1 MDINIPLLKINTQ
14 NFINILF
21 PNFEAC
27 YEIYHDPDLDS
38 DEMVTKL
45 VAMISKK
52 VDFTIEKFEFTN
64 FINESN
70 NAGLFNY
77 IKTFLPEKFKRTGE
91 LIFNTLATRILFNI
105 HRNEV
110 EIKKNTDLFL
120 KIINEEIEIFINL
133 VKSFTEYN
141 DYLFYSNNFV
151 IDESLLGKPLTRD
164 IVIKSTKD
172 SPIFA
177 LENVDYSVR
186 IYQTL
191 RPILVKALALI
202 FNKKVEFSQ
211 FADAHTIK
219 LEKYGCRNIFLYPIN
234 DTSYYISPYHKQLIS
249 FGPKITIDDENYE
262 MTYNL
267 LAPYMD
273 IIQNLDRDDYK
284 NVSLEFF
291 FDSLDKYGA
300 AKITYS
306 VIAIE
311 ALFNTNK
318 EELTKT
324 IVQRGLKVLQNY
336 YSSEYWEQIETDLK
350 SAYIV
355 RSYYAH
361 GESRNHKKAT
371 YELSERISEYARIIL
386 LTFLFISPIVK
397 TNRGKTGEKKYI
409 NEKLIDKSLFYPEIN
424 TELCKMLKDMPIYI
438 KEFDKIVEIPKLS
451 AGLGVFNEKL

>member
-1 MDINIPLLKINTQ
+1 MIDIELLKTNTQ
-14 NFINILF
+14 KFIDILF
-21 PNFEAC
+21 PNFEGC
-27 YEIYHDPDLDS
+27 RKIYHDSDLDS
-38 DEMVTKL
+38 DNTLTKL
-45 VAMISKK
+45 MAMLSKK
-52 VDFTIEKFEFTN
+52 ADSNIENFKFSDY
-64 FINESN
+64 INEN
-70 NAGLFNY
+70 DNTELFSY
-77 IKTFLPEKFKRTGE
+77 IKTFLPDKFKGTGE
-91 LIFNTLATRILFNI
+91 IIFNTLAIRILFNI
-105 HRNEV
+105 RRNEV
-110 EIKKNTDLFL
+110 EIIKNIDLFANV
-120 KIINEEIEIFINL
+120 INEEIEVFVDL

-141 DYLFYSNNFV
+141 NYFFYSHNFK
-151 IDESLLGKPLTRD
+151 IEESFVGKYLTEN
-164 IVIKSTKD
+164 IVITSTED
-172 SPIFA
+172 TPIFA

-191 RPILVKALALI
+191 KPILVKALALI

-211 FADAHTIK
+211 FTDAHTIK

-397 TNRGKTGEKKYI
+397 TNRGKTEEKKYI

>member
-1 MDINIPLLKINTQ
+1 MVIDIELLKTNTQ
-14 NFINILF
+14 KFVDILF
-21 PNFEAC
+21 PNFEKC
-27 YEIYHDPDLDS
+27 RKIYHDSDLDS
-38 DEMVTKL
+38 DNTVTKL
-45 VAMISKK
+45 MAMLSKK
-52 VDFTIEKFEFTN
+52 ADSNIEKFKFN
-64 FINESN
+64 DFINEKY
-70 NAGLFNY
+70 NAKLFNY
-77 IKTFLPEKFKRTGE
+77 IKTFLPDKFKNTGE
-91 LIFNTLATRILFNI
+91 IIFNTLAVRILSNI
-105 HRNEV
+105 LRKEA
-110 EIKKNTDLFL
+110 EINKNPDLFANV
-120 KIINEEIEIFINL
+120 INEEVRVFIDL

-141 DYLFYSNNFV
+141 NYFFYSHNFK
-151 IDESLLGKPLTRD
+151 IEESFIGKYLTEN
-164 IVIKSTKD
+164 IVIKSTED
-172 SPIFA
+172 TPIFA

-186 IYQTL
+186 IYQAL

-211 FADAHTIK
+211 FADAHTMK
-219 LEKYGCRNIFLYPIN
+219 LEKYGCKNIFLYPIN
-234 DTSYYISPYHKQLIS
+234 DTSYYISPYHKQLIP

-262 MTYNL
+262 MIYNL
-267 LAPYMD
+267 LAPYMA
-273 IIQNLDRDDYK
+273 IIQNIDRDDYK

-386 LTFLFISPIVK
+386 LTFLFTSPIVK
-397 TNRGKTGEKKYI
+397 TNRDKTGEKKYI

-424 TELCKMLKDMPIYI
+424 TELCKMLKNIPIYI

>member
-1 MDINIPLLKINTQ
+1 MIDIELLKTNTQ
-14 NFINILF
+14 KFIDILF
-21 PNFEAC
+21 PNFEGC
-27 YEIYHDPDLDS
+27 RKIYHDSDLDS
-38 DEMVTKL
+38 DNTVTKL
-45 VAMISKK
+45 MAMLSKK
-52 VDFTIEKFEFTN
+52 VDSNIENFKFSDY
-64 FINESN
+64 INEN
-70 NAGLFNY
+70 DNTELFSY
-77 IKTFLPEKFKRTGE
+77 IKTFLPDKFKGTGE
-91 LIFNTLATRILFNI
+91 IIFNTLAIRILFNI
-105 HRNEV
+105 RRNEV
-110 EIKKNTDLFL
+110 EIIKNIDLFANV
-120 KIINEEIEIFINL
+120 INEEIEVFVDL

-141 DYLFYSNNFV
+141 NYFFYSHNFK
-151 IDESLLGKPLTRD
+151 IEESFTGKYLTEN
-164 IVIKSTKD
+164 IVITSTED
-172 SPIFA
+172 TPIFA

-191 RPILVKALALI
+191 KPILVKALALI